1 MMSVLQDSS
10 MSVVVTPPDQRHEPV
25 QPASQSWLIARLN
38 PVSRF
43 ICPFVMSL
51 PLFTTLDVVSASIQF
66 AVVMLV
72 LWVTGINPLVVFR
85 RTWPVWI
92 GAVGGFITIVLYGRT
107 SGTVYFSWAAIVV
120 SEGSL
125 YLATATFL
133 RVAAIAVPSVMF
145 MLGLDPTDLADG
157 LVQILRLPSRF
168 VYGALAGMRMFTL
181 LQEDWRA
188 LGLSRRSRGLGD
200 GNAFVRMFAQAFGL
214 LVLSIRRATKLAT
227 AMEARG
233 FGGSAER
240 SQARVSRL
248 HTIDWVSYV
257 VSLVIPLAAVTIA
270 VVTGN
275 WHSPLRGA

>member
-233 FGGSAER
+233 FGGSTER

-257 VSLVIPLAAVTIA
+257 VSLVIPLVAVTIA

>member
-1 MMSVLQDSS
+1 MSVLQDSS

-233 FGGSAER
+233 FGGSTER

>member
-1 MMSVLQDSS
+1 

-233 FGGSAER
+233 FGGSTER